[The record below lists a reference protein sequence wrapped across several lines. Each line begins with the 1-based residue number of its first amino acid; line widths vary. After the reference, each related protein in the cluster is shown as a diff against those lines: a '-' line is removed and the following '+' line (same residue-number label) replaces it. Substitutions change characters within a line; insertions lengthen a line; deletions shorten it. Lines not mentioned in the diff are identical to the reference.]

1 MSHIKI
7 LPEILSNKIAAGE
20 VVERPSSV
28 VKELLENALDAES
41 KKIIIEVE
49 NGGRSIIRVSDNGIG
64 MNHDDALL
72 SIERYA
78 TSKIFKDQDLFS
90 INTLGFRGE
99 ALPSI
104 ASVSKFSIITR
115 AEFSD
120 VGTKIY
126 VEGGRVKKVEQIG
139 APVGSMITVKQLFY
153 NMPARRKFLK
163 TVNTEMGHIAD
174 TVAATALSRPDV
186 HFTLHHNSKTVRNWL
201 PTSDPVDRAADVLGK
216 DIRADLYPLNF
227 KDRNISIYG
236 RIASPR
242 VTRSTFRGV
251 YIYVNGRVVRDRVV
265 RHALMEGYAQRLMKS
280 CFPVAVLFINLPFD
294 QVDVNVHPTKSEVRF
309 VRQKEVHNLVKR
321 AVLET
326 LRQADRPTWGPRKS
340 QDSNGVQEQPQVAEQ
355 ASGYRG
361 VGERSASLEGE
372 GALRLKSA
380 SLEDEGGFP
389 SNQQRATRNEH
400 QVSSIE
406 HPASSI
412 SQPATRTPH
421 PAPRNSQP
429 ATQTPIWEKKRFAD
443 LRIIGQL
450 HNTYILCESKD
461 ELFLIDQHA
470 AHERIVFEQLKKRPD
485 SFKPAAQRL
494 LIPETID
501 MGYLEAEMLG
511 SLIPEFEKF
520 GLEIEH
526 FGGNTFV
533 VKSVP
538 GILSGREVKPLVME
552 IVERMIKTGFTPGLE
567 KAMDEFLILMACH
580 SAIRAN
586 QSLTDM
592 QIKGLLEQ
600 LENCE
605 NPSHCPHGRP
615 TWIKWTIKNLE
626 KSFGRIV

>member
-1 MSHIKI
+1 MSHVKI

-20 VVERPSSV
+20 VVERPASV
-28 VKELLENALDAES
+28 VKELIENSLDAES

-49 NGGRSIIRVSDNGIG
+49 NGGRSIIRVSDNGVG
-64 MNHDDALL
+64 MNHDDTLL

-78 TSKIFKDQDLFS
+78 TSKIFTDQDLFS

-104 ASVSKFSIITR
+104 ASVSKFSIVSR
-115 AEFSD
+115 DEFSD
-120 VGTKIY
+120 VGTKIHL
-126 VEGGRVKKVEQIG
+126 EGGRVKKVEQVG

-153 NMPARRKFLK
+153 NTPARRKFLK

-174 TVAATALSRPDV
+174 TVAATALSLSDV
-186 HFTLHHNSKTVRNWL
+186 HFTLYHNSKMVKNWL

-216 DIRADLYPLNF
+216 DIRAHLYPLDF
-227 KDRNISIYG
+227 KDDNITIYG
-236 RIASPR
+236 RIALPK

-251 YIYVNGRVVRDRVV
+251 YIYVNGRVVRDRVI
-265 RHALMEGYAQRLMKS
+265 RHALIQGYAQRLMKS
-280 CFPVAVLFINLPFD
+280 CFPVAVLFINVPFD
-294 QVDVNVHPTKSEVRF
+294 QVDVNVHPTKNEVRF
-309 VRQKEVHNLVKR
+309 VRQKEVHDLVQR
-321 AVLET
+321 SVAET
-326 LRQADRPTWGPRKS
+326 LSHADQPAWGPRKS
-340 QDSNGVQEQPQVAEQ
+340 EDSNDVQDHLQVAEK

-361 VGERSASLEGE
+361 IGRSAP
-372 GALRLKSA
+372 
-380 SLEDEGGFP
+380 LEDEGVFHPNQQPAP
-389 SNQQRATRNEH
+389 SNQKRVT
-400 QVSSIE
+400 
-406 HPASSI
+406 SI
-412 SQPATRTPH
+412 SQPAKHNP
-421 PAPRNSQP
+421 QP
-429 ATQTPIWEKKRFAD
+429 AIRQTPIWEKKRLSD

-450 HNTYILCESKD
+450 HDTYILCESKD

-470 AHERIVFEQLKKRPD
+470 AHERIVFEQLKKR
-485 SFKPAAQRL
+485 SKGLKTAAQRL
-494 LIPETID
+494 LIPETIE
-501 MGYLEAEMLG
+501 MGYLESEMLAG
-511 SLIPEFEKF
+511 LIPEFEKF

-538 GILSGREVKPLVME
+538 GILSGRQVKPLITEV
-552 IVERMIKTGFTPGLE
+552 VEKMIKTGFTPGLE

-586 QSLTDM
+586 QSLTDV

-615 TWIKWTIKNLE
+615 TWIKWTIKDLE

>member
-1 MSHIKI
+1 MSNVKI

-20 VVERPSSV
+20 VVERPASV
-28 VKELLENALDAES
+28 VKELIENSLDAES

-49 NGGRSIIRVSDNGIG
+49 NGGRSIIRVSDNGVG

-78 TSKIFKDQDLFS
+78 TSKIFTDQDLFS

-104 ASVSKFSIITR
+104 ASVCKFSIVAR
-115 AEFSD
+115 DQFSD
-120 VGTKIY
+120 GGTKIHI
-126 VEGGRVKKVEQIG
+126 EGGRVKKVEQIG

-153 NMPARRKFLK
+153 NTPARRKFLK

-174 TVAATALSRPDV
+174 IVAATALSRPDV
-186 HFTLHHNSKTVRNWL
+186 HFTLYHNSKMVKNWL

-216 DIRADLYPLNF
+216 DIRAHLYPLNF
-227 KDRNISIYG
+227 KDGNITIYG
-236 RIASPR
+236 LVALPM

-251 YIYVNGRVVRDRVV
+251 YIYVNGRVVRDRFV

-280 CFPVAVLFINLPFD
+280 CFPVAVLFINVPFD
-294 QVDVNVHPTKSEVRF
+294 QVDVNVHPTKNEVKF
-309 VRQKEVHNLVKR
+309 VKQKEVHDLVKR

-326 LRQADRPTWGPRKS
+326 LSQADQPAWGPRKS
-340 QDSNGVQEQPQVAEQ
+340 QDSNNVQEQPRVAEQ

-361 VGERSASLEGE
+361 IGRRSASLKGE

-380 SLEDEGGFP
+380 SLEDEGVFH
-389 SNQQRATRNEH
+389 SNQQRVT
-400 QVSSIE
+400 
-406 HPASSI
+406 SI
-412 SQPATRTPH
+412 SQPATRNPQHVT
-421 PAPRNSQP
+421 R
-429 ATQTPIWEKKRFAD
+429 QTPIWEKKRLSD

-450 HNTYILCESKD
+450 HDTYILCESKD

-470 AHERIVFEQLKKRPD
+470 AHERIVFEQLKKR
-485 SFKPAAQRL
+485 SKGLKTAAQRL
-494 LIPETID
+494 LIPETIE
-501 MGYLEAEMLG
+501 MGYLEAEMLAG
-511 SLIPEFEKF
+511 LIPEFEKF

-538 GILSGREVKPLVME
+538 GILSGRQAKPLIME
-552 IVERMIKTGFTPGLE
+552 IVEKMIKTGFTPGLE

-586 QSLTDM
+586 QSLSDV

-615 TWIKWTIKNLE
+615 TWIKWTIKDLE
-626 KSFGRIV
+626 KSFSRIV

>member
-1 MSHIKI
+1 
-7 LPEILSNKIAAGE
+7 
-20 VVERPSSV
+20 V
-28 VKELLENALDAES
+28 
-41 KKIIIEVE
+41 
-49 NGGRSIIRVSDNGIG
+49 IRVSDNGVG

-78 TSKIFKDQDLFS
+78 TSKIFTDQDLFS

-104 ASVSKFSIITR
+104 ASVSKFNIIAR
-115 AEFSD
+115 DEFSD

-126 VEGGRVKKVEQIG
+126 VEGGRVQKVEEIG

-153 NMPARRKFLK
+153 NTPARRKFLK
-163 TVNTEMGHIAD
+163 TANTEMGHIAD
-174 TVAATALSRPDV
+174 TVAAAALSRSDV
-186 HFTLHHNSKTVRNWL
+186 HFTLSHNSKIIKNWL
-201 PTSDPVDRAADVLGK
+201 PTSDPVDRAADILGK
-216 DIRADLYPLNF
+216 GTRAHLYPLNF
-227 KDRNISIYG
+227 KDNNIAIYG
-236 RIASPR
+236 LTASPR
-242 VTRSTFRGV
+242 VTRRTFRGV

-280 CFPVAVLFINLPFD
+280 CFPVAVLFINVPFD

-309 VRQKEVHNLVKR
+309 VRQKEVHDLVKIT
-321 AVLET
+321 VLET
-326 LRQADRPTWGPRKS
+326 LGQADRSAWGAHGFQKS
-340 QDSNGVQEQPQVAEQ
+340 ISTKEQSRVSEESAD
-355 ASGYRG
+355 YR
-361 VGERSASLEGE
+361 SMGE

-380 SLEDEGGFP
+380 SLEDKGSFL
-389 SNQQRATRNEH
+389 SNEQ
-400 QVSSIE
+400 
-406 HPASSI
+406 PASSI
-412 SQPATRTPH
+412 PQLATPTI
-421 PAPRNSQP
+421 
-429 ATQTPIWEKKRFAD
+429 QTSIWEKKHFAD

-470 AHERIVFEQLKKRPD
+470 AHERIVFEELKKR
-485 SFKPAAQRL
+485 SKGLKTAAQRL
-494 LIPETID
+494 LIPETIE
-501 MGYLEAEMLG
+501 MVYLEAEMLAG
-511 SLIPEFEKF
+511 LIPEFEKF
-520 GLEIEH
+520 GFEIEH

-538 GILSGREVKPLVME
+538 GILSGRQVKPLIME
-552 IVERMIKTGFTPGLE
+552 IVEKMIKTGFAPGLE

-586 QSLTDM
+586 QSLTDV
-592 QIKGLLEQ
+592 QIKSLLKQ

-615 TWIKWTIKNLE
+615 TWIKWPIKELE

>member
-1 MSHIKI
+1 MPHIKI

-20 VVERPSSV
+20 VVERPASV

-49 NGGRSIIRVSDNGIG
+49 NGGRSIIRVSDNGVG

-78 TSKIFKDQDLFS
+78 TSKIFTDRDLFS

-104 ASVSKFSIITR
+104 ASVSKCSIVAR
-115 AEFSD
+115 DELSE
-120 VGTKIY
+120 VGTKIH
-126 VEGGRVKKVEQIG
+126 VEGGSVKKVEQIG

-153 NMPARRKFLK
+153 NTPARRKFLK

-174 TVAATALSRPDV
+174 IVAATALSRSDV
-186 HFTLHHNSKTVRNWL
+186 HFTLYHNSKMVRNWL
-201 PTSDPVDRAADVLGK
+201 PTSNPVDRAADVLGK

-227 KDRNISIYG
+227 KGGNISIYG
-236 RIASPR
+236 RIASPA

-294 QVDVNVHPTKSEVRF
+294 QVDVNVHPTKNEVRF
-309 VRQKEVHNLVKR
+309 VRQKEVHDLVKQ

-326 LRQADRPTWGPRKS
+326 LRQADRPAWGPRKS
-340 QDSNGVQEQPQVAEQ
+340 QDSNGIQEQPQVAEQ
-355 ASGYRG
+355 TSGYRG
-361 VGERSASLEGE
+361 VGEGPGFASGY
-372 GALRLKSA
+372 APA
-380 SLEDEGGFP
+380 SQASSNQQRVTSNEQRATSNQQRVT
-389 SNQQRATRNEH
+389 SNQQRATSNE
-400 QVSSIE
+400 
-406 HPASSI
+406 
-412 SQPATRTPH
+412 QPATSIQH
-421 PAPRNSQP
+421 PAI
-429 ATQTPIWEKKRFAD
+429 QTPIWRKKRFAD
-443 LRIIGQL
+443 LRVIGQL

-470 AHERIVFEQLKKRPD
+470 AHERIVFEQLKKR
-485 SFKPAAQRL
+485 SKGLKTAAQRL
-494 LIPETID
+494 LIPETIE
-501 MGYLEAEMLG
+501 MGYLEAEMLV
-511 SLIPEFEKF
+511 SLMPEFEKL

-538 GILSGREVKPLVME
+538 GILSGRQVKPLIME
-552 IVERMIKTGFTPGLE
+552 IVEKMIKTGFAPGLE

-586 QSLTDM
+586 QSLTDV

-615 TWIKWTIKNLE
+615 TWIKWTIKDLE

>member
-20 VVERPSSV
+20 VVERPASV
-28 VKELLENALDAES
+28 VKELIENSLDAES

-49 NGGRSIIRVSDNGIG
+49 NGGRSIIRVSDNGTG

-78 TSKIFKDQDLFS
+78 TSKIFTDRDLFS

-104 ASVSKFSIITR
+104 ASVSKFSMVSR
-115 AEFSD
+115 DESSD
-120 VGTKIY
+120 AGTEIY
-126 VEGGRVKKVEQIG
+126 VEGGRIKKVEQIG
-139 APVGSMITVKQLFY
+139 APVGSMITIKQLFY
-153 NMPARRKFLK
+153 NTPARRKFLK

-174 TVAATALSRPDV
+174 TVAATALGRSDV
-186 HFTLHHNSKTVRNWL
+186 HFTLYHNSKMVSNRL

-227 KDRNISIYG
+227 KDGNISIYG

-251 YIYVNGRVVRDRVV
+251 YIYVNGRVVRDRVI
-265 RHALMEGYAQRLMKS
+265 RHALIQGYAQRLMKS
-280 CFPVAVLFINLPFD
+280 SFPVAVLFINVPFD
-294 QVDVNVHPTKSEVRF
+294 QVDVNVHPTKNEVRF
-309 VRQKEVHNLVKR
+309 VRQKEVHDLVKR

-326 LRQADRPTWGPRKS
+326 LRQADQPAWSPRKS
-340 QDSNGVQEQPQVAEQ
+340 QDSNGVQEQPQVAEE
-355 ASGYRG
+355 SVGYRG
-361 VGERSASLEGE
+361 KDEAWSNQHPATSNHPSSPSASPRQ
-372 GALRLKSA
+372 AR
-380 SLEDEGGFP
+380 
-389 SNQQRATRNEH
+389 NQHPVTRNPEFA
-400 QVSSIE
+400 I
-406 HPASSI
+406 
-412 SQPATRTPH
+412 
-421 PAPRNSQP
+421 
-429 ATQTPIWEKKRFAD
+429 QTPIWEKKRFAD

-461 ELFLIDQHA
+461 ELFLVDQHA
-470 AHERIVFEQLKKRPD
+470 AHERIVFEQLKKR
-485 SFKPAAQRL
+485 SKGLKTAAQRL

-501 MGYLEAEMLG
+501 MGYLEAEMLN

-538 GILSGREVKPLVME
+538 GILSGRQVKPLIME
-552 IVERMIKTGFTPGLE
+552 IVEKMIKTGFAPGLE

-586 QSLTDM
+586 QSLTDV

-615 TWIKWTIKNLE
+615 TWIKWTIKDLE